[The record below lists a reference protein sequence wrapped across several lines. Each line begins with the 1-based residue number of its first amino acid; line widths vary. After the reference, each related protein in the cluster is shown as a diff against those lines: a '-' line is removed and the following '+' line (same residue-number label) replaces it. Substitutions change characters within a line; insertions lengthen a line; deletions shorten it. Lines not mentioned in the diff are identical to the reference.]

1 MMWDLQNLFL
11 RHARDIDRFLRRRGH
26 NPETAADLTQ
36 DTFVRVLVANPR
48 GPDDS
53 PKAYLHQVARN
64 LSIDLKRRER
74 HVERVDLTE
83 QDLHRIADLSP
94 SQETVVYDRQRL
106 AIIERAI
113 GELPEK
119 TRRAFELH
127 RLGEKPIAQV
137 AVELHLSTTRTWT
150 LIRRAYRH
158 LRDRLHDDD
167 I

>member
-1 MMWDLQNLFL
+1 MWDLQNLFL

-36 DTFVRVLVANPR
+36 DTFMRVLVANPH
-48 GPDDS
+48 GPNDN

-64 LSIDLKRRER
+64 LSVDLKRRER
-74 HVERVDLTE
+74 HVQRVDLTE

-106 AIIERAI
+106 VIIEKAI

-127 RLGEKPIAQV
+127 RLGEKPIVQV
-137 AVELHLSTTRTWT
+137 AEELRLSTTRTWT

-158 LRDRLHDDD
+158 LRDRLHGAD